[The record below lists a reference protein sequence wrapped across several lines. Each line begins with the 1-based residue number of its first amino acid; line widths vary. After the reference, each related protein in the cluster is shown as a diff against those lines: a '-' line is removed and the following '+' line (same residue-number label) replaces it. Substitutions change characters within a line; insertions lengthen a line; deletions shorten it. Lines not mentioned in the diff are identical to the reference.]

1 MIPVDLARTPK
12 LSRIKRK
19 YHLIEAIYWR
29 EHGNKS
35 MKRNCLSLA
44 RNERINKGEFFA
56 NPDELPF

>member
-1 MIPVDLARTPK
+1 MIPTDLAVTPK

-35 MKRNCLSLA
+35 MKRNCLYLA
-44 RNERINKGEFFA
+44 RSERINKGEFLA